1 MTFNDLTCGQK
12 TYIASL
18 YNSFMRA
25 KKLHRYHPDCIYVEA
40 AELHTVFGSGY
51 RKTIENLLICKDESY
66 VIGEEGTTFDL
77 KAKDVAESASAYVDL
92 VPEVD
97 GLGNITF
104 NMNADVVKNARILL
118 TDDSE
123 LNIQNLKNGSEG
135 NIIVTQGAD
144 APWLLRIR
152 QGAYIGNNGGGVI
165 TLSTDEGMIDV
176 LSYSCDGDRLFV
188 AYSITWTNQ
197 GN

>member
-1 MTFNDLTCGQK
+1 MENIGLSHLADGTELVKAAGTNGESLFIK
-12 TYIASL
+12 T
-18 YNSFMRA
+18 
-25 KKLHRYHPDCIYVEA
+25 
-40 AELHTVFGSGY
+40 
-51 RKTIENLLICKDESY
+51 KD
-66 VIGEEGTTFDL
+66 I
-77 KAKDVAESASAYVDL
+77 AESGSAYVDL

-97 GLGNITF
+97 ELGAVHF

-118 TDDSE
+118 TADSE

-165 TLSTDEGMIDV
+165 TLSTDAGMIDV
-176 LSYSCDGDRLFV
+176 LSYSSDGDRLFV